1 MVNRRFAVRA
11 KLSLAFAALCALA
24 LPAAAQAPGAGIPG
38 ADELGLPPPPTEYPA
53 EKPVGTSAGPATQ
66 DVLLKGPANP
76 AQWLHYGGD
85 YRNFR
90 NSPVKSIT
98 PANARGL
105 RVAWSAPT
113 GTLGQ
118 FSTSPVVYGGVM
130 YFTTSYNRLMA
141 VDAKT
146 GKFLWRYDVKLQP
159 DMKICCGPANRGVA
173 IGGDYVVMATLDARL
188 IAFDRTTGKVAWDTQ
203 MIPYKDGYSS
213 TSAPLIVNSMV
224 FIGFAGGEFGASGL
238 IDGYDLKTGKR
249 LWRTHTV
256 AQPGDP
262 NNKSWAGDSWKSGGS
277 PSWNTGAYDA
287 ETNTL
292 FWTTGNPSPDWNG
305 DARAGDNLYSD
316 SVLALDPK
324 TGKMKWYFQFTPH
337 DMWDFDGN
345 TQIFLVDTWYNGKK
359 IKALAQPNRNG
370 FFYLLDRTTGKFLR
384 ATQYVE
390 QLDWAKGVDAKGRPI
405 VDPSAYPTDKGSR
418 RVCPSNMGGMN
429 GSWTGAY
436 DPSANLIFVP
446 TVEACQ
452 SLTKGIAV
460 YVKGIPYYGGTP
472 TMVDS
477 VQGKGY
483 GTISAID
490 VATGQVKWRYRD
502 PQPMMAGAVSTAGG
516 VLFSSTVDGE
526 AIALDQ
532 KTGERLW
539 SFRMGGSGRGQPIVY
554 EIDGQPYVAV
564 PSGGWAAMGMMT
576 GKYPMAP
583 EGGQLFV
590 FTLDK

>member
-1 MVNRRFAVRA
+1 MALRKRRG
-11 KLSLAFAALCALA
+11 LASTPCLRGGEVKNKDCR
-24 LPAAAQAPGAGIPG
+24 
-38 ADELGLPPPPTEYPA
+38 
-53 EKPVGTSAGPATQ
+53 PVFP
-66 DVLLKGPANP
+66 N
-76 AQWLHYGGD
+76 
-85 YRNFR
+85 R

-98 PANARGL
+98 PASVKGL
-105 RVAWSAPT
+105 HVAWSAPT

-130 YFTTSYNRLMA
+130 YITTSYNRLLA

-146 GKFLWRYDVKLQP
+146 GKFLWRYDVQLPP
-159 DMKICCGPANRGVA
+159 DMKVCCGPANRGVA

-188 IAFDRTTGKVAWDTQ
+188 IAFDRTTGKVAWNTQ
-203 MIPYKDGYSS
+203 IINYKDGYSA
-213 TSAPLIVNSMV
+213 TSAPLIVNGMV
-224 FIGFAGGEFGASGL
+224 YTGLAGGEFGASGV
-238 IDGYDLKTGKR
+238 IDAYDLKTGKQM
-249 LWRTHTV
+249 WRVHTV

-277 PSWNTGAYDA
+277 PSWTTGAYDA
-287 ETNTL
+287 DTDTL

-305 DARAGDNLYSD
+305 DARGGDNLYSD

-345 TQIFLVDTWYNGKK
+345 TQLFLVDTWYNGRKV
-359 IKALAQPNRNG
+359 KALAQPNRNG
-370 FFYLLDRTTGKFLR
+370 YFYLLDRTTGKFLR

-405 VDPSAYPTDKGSR
+405 VDLTAYPGEKGSR

-429 GSWTGAY
+429 GAWTGAY

-452 SLTKGIAV
+452 TISKGIAV
-460 YVKGIPYYGGTP
+460 YVKGIPYYGGMP
-472 TMVDS
+472 NMVDALA
-477 VQGKGY
+477 GKSY

-516 VLFSSTVDGE
+516 VIFTSTYGGE

-564 PSGGWAAMGMMT
+564 PSGGWASMGMMT

-590 FTLDK
+590 FKLDK